1 MKRDGDTS
9 VRERN
14 FILQQGFE
22 EPASQTCHLQYSAL
36 VFQPRL
42 VGLTLLL
49 GILFQ
54 SPAVFLAL
62 AAVLWW
68 GALLP
73 QWNLF
78 DAVYNRTAGARPGA
92 MRLGP
97 APAPRRFA
105 QGMAGSFALVIAIAL
120 LLEWRV
126 FAYVFEAFFAVAVGA
141 LAFGRFCLGSFL
153 YHILTG
159 QGEFARQTLPWT
171 RR

>member
-1 MKRDGDTS
+1 MERNHDPP
-9 VRERN
+9 VAERN
-14 FILQQGFE
+14 FIRQQGFE
-22 EPASQTCHLQYSAL
+22 EPASQSCHLQYSAL

-42 VGLTLLL
+42 VGLILLI

-62 AAVLWW
+62 TAVLWW

-73 QWNLF
+73 KWNLF
-78 DAVYNRTAGARPGA
+78 DAVYNRTAGSKPGA

-105 QGMAGSFALVIAIAL
+105 QGVAGSFALVIGVAL
-120 LLEWRV
+120 LLELRIL
-126 FAYVFEAFFAVAVGA
+126 AYVFEAIFAVAVGL

-153 YHILTG
+153 YHVLTG
-159 QGEFARQTLPWT
+159 RGEFARRTLPWI

>member
-1 MKRDGDTS
+1 MEPEREVSDT
-9 VRERN
+9 ERN

-22 EPASQTCHLQYSAL
+22 EPAPQTCHLQYSAL
-36 VFQPRL
+36 VFQPRV

-49 GILFQ
+49 GILLQ
-54 SPAVFLAL
+54 SPVVFLAL

-73 QWNLF
+73 PWNLF
-78 DAVYNRTAGARPGA
+78 DVVYNRTAGARPGA
-92 MRLGP
+92 VRLGP

-105 QGMAGSFALVIAIAL
+105 QGLAGSFALVIAVAL
-120 LLEWRV
+120 LMEWRV
-126 FAYVFEAFFAVAVGA
+126 FAYVVEAFFAAAVGA

-153 YHILTG
+153 YHVLMG
-159 QGEFARQTLPWT
+159 QWEFARRTLPWT